1 MSSLPELEGMD
12 HSMEQGDNDQ
22 GDLNDQE
29 DGDDDGDRAGH
40 RAGVLT
46 EVTWSEG
53 KVSHLLSGY

>member
-29 DGDDDGDRAGH
+29 DGDDDGGH
-40 RAGVLT
+40 HRHPVR
-46 EVTWSEG
+46 
-53 KVSHLLSGY
+53 VSPLGLLDDPILNK

>member
-29 DGDDDGDRAGH
+29 DGDDDGGDD
-40 RAGVLT
+40 T
-46 EVTWSEG
+46 CW
-53 KVSHLLSGY
+53 